1 MKRNLLILLTALSLA
16 AITLSS
22 YEHGP
27 AYEGGLNRTG
37 SQGGPASC
45 SGGGCHN
52 VNNPATIVSVNVY
65 NSLGAAVDHY
75 SPGET
80 YTVAITGH
88 HTSSLS
94 LSEFGFQVSAVN
106 SAQNQAG
113 TFAVASGSHLR
124 VTSLGGLQI
133 VEHKEALN
141 DSVTNYFVARFSWTA
156 PAAGTGNV
164 QFYGILN
171 PFGGGGDDDDD
182 DRVKKTSS
190 YKMDDDDDDEG
201 SDTTCP
207 NIAPVLTLGEGTG
220 GTSDVAGIASDNSI
234 TIYPNPCTSYFRII
248 IGNGADTTAY
258 KVTVYAAN
266 GTLMH
271 QGDKLDVTVINF
283 PPGLYHVVIS
293 SQNSSVTRQVIKQ

>member
-1 MKRNLLILLTALSLA
+1 MKKNLLVLLTGLSLA

-52 VNNPATIVSVNVY
+52 VNNPATIVAVNVY

-75 SPGET
+75 TPGET

-94 LSEFGFQVSAVN
+94 LGEFGFQVSAVN

-133 VEHKEALN
+133 VEHKNALD

-156 PAAGTGNV
+156 PAAGTGKV

-171 PFGGGGDDDDD
+171 PFGGEGDDHGV
-182 DRVKKTSS
+182 RKTSS
-190 YKMDDDDDDEG
+190 YKMDDDDDED

-207 NIAPVLTLGEGTG
+207 NIAPVLTLNEGVG
-220 GTSDVAGIASDNSI
+220 GTSDVASIASDNNI
-234 TIYPNPCTSYFRII
+234 TIYPNPCTDYFKII
-248 IGNGADTTAY
+248 IANADNTTY
-258 KVTVYAAN
+258 TVTVYSAN

-271 QGDKLDVTVINF
+271 QGNKLDVTVINF
-283 PPGLYHVVIS
+283 PPGLYQVVIS
-293 SQNSSVTRQVIKQ
+293 SQKGSVIKSVIKQ

>member
-1 MKRNLLILLTALSLA
+1 MKRNLLIVLLGAVLA
-16 AITLSS
+16 SGVLSS

-52 VNNPATIVSVNVY
+52 VNNPATVVGINVY
-65 NSLGAAVDHY
+65 NSFGTAVDHY
-75 SPGET
+75 TPGET

-113 TFAVASGSHLR
+113 TFAVTSGTHLR

-133 VEHKEALN
+133 VEHKEALD

-171 PFGGGGDDDDD
+171 PFGGEGDDDDE
-182 DRVKKTSS
+182 RVKKTSLF
-190 YKMDDDDDDEG
+190 KMDDDDEDEE

-207 NIAPVLTLGEGTG
+207 NVAPVLTLTEGSG
-220 GTSDVAGIASDNSI
+220 GTNEVAGIADDNSI
-234 TIYPNPCTSYFRII
+234 VIYPNPCTTYFRII
-248 IGNGADTTAY
+248 IGNAADTADYT
-258 KVTVYAAN
+258 VTVYAAN

-271 QGDKLDVTVINF
+271 KGDKLDVTVINF
-283 PPGLYHVVIS
+283 PPGLYHVVVS

>member
-1 MKRNLLILLTALSLA
+1 MKRNLLILFIGLTLA
-16 AITLSS
+16 TTALSS

-27 AYEGGLNRTG
+27 AYEGGMNRTG

-52 VNNPATIVSVNVY
+52 VNTPATVVAVNVY
-65 NSLGAAVDHY
+65 NSSGSAIDHY
-75 SPGET
+75 IPGET

-106 SAQNQAG
+106 SAENQAG

-133 VEHKEALN
+133 VEHKEALH
-141 DSVTNYFVARFSWTA
+141 DSVANYFVARFSWTA
-156 PAAGTGNV
+156 PAAGTGDV

-171 PFGGGGDDDDD
+171 PFGGDGDDD
-182 DRVKKTSS
+182 DRVKKISS
-190 YKMDDDDDDEG
+190 YKMDDEDEE

-207 NIAPVLTLGEGTG
+207 NVAPVLMLREGSG
-220 GTSDVAGIASDNSI
+220 GTSEVESMASDNNI
-234 TIYPNPCTSYFRII
+234 TIYPNPCTDYFKII
-248 IGNGADTTAY
+248 IPNAGNTAY
-258 KVTVYAAN
+258 IVTVYSAN

-271 QGDKLDVTVINF
+271 KGDKLDVTVINF
-283 PPGLYHVVIS
+283 PPGVYQVVIS
-293 SQNSSVTRQVIKQ
+293 SQSGTVIKSVIKQ